1 MQDGKINL
9 RALLPEEIAAEL
21 KAMGQPAYRAKQVF
35 EWATR
40 GVSGWD
46 EMTNLP
52 KQLRTALAERFYL
65 GAPKVMRKQV
75 SAEDG
80 TIKYLWGLR
89 DGNRGDA
96 LSLWEQ
102 RVHIHSGG
110 LPPGLRFLRLDHR
123 RARAQLGRGRDA

>member
-40 GVSGWD
+40 GVYGWD

-52 KQLRTALAERFYL
+52 KQLRTALAERFT
-65 GAPKVMRKQV
+65 
-75 SAEDG
+75 SA
-80 TIKYLWGLR
+80 LR
-89 DGNRGDA
+89 R
-96 LSLWEQ
+96 
-102 RVHIHSGG
+102 
-110 LPPGLRFLRLDHR
+110 
-123 RARAQLGRGRDA
+123 